1 MKRLR
6 LLLVVGVFAF
16 GSTVHTSAQVI
27 ELPEIEVVATNYKY
41 LNAMGEEVSIPVKTL
56 QDAVAD
62 FDLESAEF
70 YQDEY
75 QTYIV
80 SFYIPEGRIL
90 ASYDGKGNLLRTAER
105 FKNVNVPLAVK
116 QAIGKRYPNWTITK
130 DIYRV
135 SYHSDRADVK
145 RQYKLVL
152 ENGDQRIRVKV
163 DEEGEFL

>member
-1 MKRLR
+1 MKRFR
-6 LLLVVGVFAF
+6 LLLIVVVLVF
-16 GSTVHTSAQVI
+16 SVKLQTYAQVI

-41 LNAMGEEVSIPVKTL
+41 LDALGEEISIPVQTL
-56 QDAVAD
+56 QEAVAD
-62 FDLESAEF
+62 FDLKSAEF

-80 SFYIPEGRIL
+80 SFYIPEGKIL
-90 ASYDGKGNLLRTAER
+90 ASYDGEGNLLRTAER
-105 FKNVNVPLAVK
+105 FKNVNVPPAVK
-116 QAIGKRYPNWTITK
+116 QAIGKKYPNWTISR

-135 SYHSDRADVK
+135 TYHSDRADVE